1 MTTTNKT
8 NDQELPI
15 IPKELKESKLAK
27 EPSVLNEANL
37 SWAGKLFFASV
48 AAYLASDSEQPMKLP
63 IKLRGKPD
71 EMKAVVEAIKASKEY
86 QKALK
91 KPGAKVEDVINI
103 LNQKTA
109 GAEEFEKLTG
119 KKWPL

>member
-15 IPKELKESKLAK
+15 IPKELKESKQTK
-27 EPSVLNEANL
+27 DSVVLNEANL

-91 KPGAKVEDVINI
+91 TSGAKVEDVIKM
-103 LNQKTA
+103 LNQKSA
-109 GAEEFEKLTG
+109 GAEEFEKITG